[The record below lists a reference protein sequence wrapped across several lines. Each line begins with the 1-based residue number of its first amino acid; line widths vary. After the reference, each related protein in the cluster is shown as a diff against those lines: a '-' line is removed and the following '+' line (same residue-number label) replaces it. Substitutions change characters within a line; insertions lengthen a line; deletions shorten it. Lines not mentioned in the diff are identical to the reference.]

1 MEITKIT
8 KKGKLPVY
16 DLSVADAEHYVLKNG
31 VVTHNTGV
39 MYSSDNVWII
49 GRRQEKSGTEISG
62 YNFIINIEKSRFVKE
77 KSKIPISVSW
87 EGGIE
92 KWSGLVDVAME
103 GGYVVKPKNGW
114 YMAKNPAN
122 GEELSGNCRLAQTMS
137 EDFWSTIFE
146 ETDFKAFIEK
156 RYKVATTTMIS
167 EGTGGEDEDE
177 TT

>member
-1 MEITKIT
+1 
-8 KKGKLPVY
+8 
-16 DLSVADAEHYVLKNG
+16 
-31 VVTHNTGV
+31 
-39 MYSSDNVWII
+39 
-49 GRRQEKSGTEISG
+49 
-62 YNFIINIEKSRFVKE
+62 
-77 KSKIPISVSW
+77 
-87 EGGIE
+87 
-92 KWSGLVDVAME
+92 ME

-167 EGTGGEDEDE
+167 EGTGGEDEDG